1 MVSAPECE
9 GHFHSYP
16 ALPVAIVGGLYI
28 DLGMQLFQEYTSRE
42 FDQIIAINTSI
53 DAHRLAFSGEEVA
66 FFVKIKKVIS
76 ESSIVICGEA
86 KIDSEVIADAEFE
99 LQGLKISENRK
110 QMKKITLFSMDSR
123 GDLLPSS

>member
-1 MVSAPECE
+1 AFRNYFLN
-9 GHFHSYP
+9 FHEKSNLLT
-16 ALPVAIVGGLYI
+16 AKSESM
-28 DLGMQLFQEYTSRE
+28 GMQLFQEYTSRE